1 MLEELLNILINHFQE
16 KGKKLETNF
25 IKYKKDDNI
34 VFQFTLWLDNKKIT
48 LARYAIREED
58 YQKEMEIS
66 VKTRL
71 ILTTIINLNIMAI
84 NKLSNK

>member
-48 LARYAIREED
+48 LATYVIRKED
-58 YQKEMEIS
+58 YQKEVETS

-71 ILTTIINLNIMAI
+71 ILTTITNLNIMAI